1 MKNITIHSHQ
11 RSGTMFIQKNIA
23 EIFKVAGK
31 HPGINEVQKSL
42 TRDIENS
49 ENFKV
54 AVLRNPVDTIF
65 SLYVHSAYFNGQE
78 DQDFN
83 PHSIKMLVDLY
94 VRHYKAL
101 EEHADSL
108 HIYKFENLEKIVLDI
123 ASRFVD
129 VPDDYAFKS
138 TEDQE
143 NNLASAKSVK
153 MYNEV
158 IDSFDNYDFFDPA
171 FEIYNRLMQ
180 KASIIV

>member
-1 MKNITIHSHQ
+1 MKKITIHSHQ
-11 RSGTMFIQKNIA
+11 RSGTMFIKNNIA

-31 HPGINEVQKSL
+31 HPGISEVQKSL

-49 ENFKV
+49 DNFKV

-65 SLYVHSAYFNGQE
+65 SLYVHSAYFNRQE
-78 DQDFN
+78 NQEFN
-83 PHSIKMLVDLY
+83 PHSIKVLADLY
-94 VRHYKAL
+94 VRHYKVL

-108 HIYKFENLEKIVLDI
+108 HIYKFENLENIVLDI

-129 VPDDYAFKS
+129 VPGNYVFKS

-153 MYNEV
+153 MYDEV
-158 IDSFDNYDFFDPA
+158 VNSFNNYDVFDPA
-171 FEIYNRLMQ
+171 FAIYNRLMQ